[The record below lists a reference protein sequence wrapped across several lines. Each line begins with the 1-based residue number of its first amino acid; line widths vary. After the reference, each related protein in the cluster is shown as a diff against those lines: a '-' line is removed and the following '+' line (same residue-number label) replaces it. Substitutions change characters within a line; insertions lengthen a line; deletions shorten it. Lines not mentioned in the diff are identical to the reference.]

1 MDAAVS
7 ESLEADREP
16 DTTMVSMA
24 VVVFLAL
31 CVCVYAWDS
40 KGVQL
45 SR

>member
-24 VVVFLAL
+24 VVEFLAL
-31 CVCVYAWDS
+31 CVCV
-40 KGVQL
+40 
-45 SR
+45 